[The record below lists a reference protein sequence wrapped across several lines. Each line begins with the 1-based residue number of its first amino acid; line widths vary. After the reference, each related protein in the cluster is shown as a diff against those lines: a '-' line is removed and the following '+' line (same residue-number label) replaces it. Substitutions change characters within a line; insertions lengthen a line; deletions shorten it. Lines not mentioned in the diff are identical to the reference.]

1 MEKAQATCPKGMALS
16 PSQSQDT
23 SGLNQGPEQQRVW
36 PGRDLGH
43 RTPHRHPVPIQG
55 GQFWG
60 SVAEVGSEPLCGQG
74 LCAQWAPNYLIPA
87 ETGHPR
93 MEAMA

>member
-1 MEKAQATCPKGMALS
+1 MEKAQATCPKDMALS
-16 PSQSQDT
+16 PSESQDT
-23 SGLNQGPEQQRVW
+23 SGLNQGPEQPACLAWERPRPQD
-36 PGRDLGH
+36 P
-43 RTPHRHPVPIQG
+43 TQTPVPIQG

-74 LCAQWAPNYLIPA
+74 LCAQWDPNYLIPA